1 MKIKNIFVFLSIAN
15 KDEKKITDE
24 GDQLFKMGIKIL
36 QQSKSQ
42 KQKAE

>member
-1 MKIKNIFVFLSIAN
+1 MLLFLCPYIVRKQAKKNFRG
-15 KDEKKITDE
+15 E
-24 GDQLFKMGIKIL
+24 GEQLFKMGIKIL

>member
-1 MKIKNIFVFLSIAN
+1 MLLFFFCSYTVKKQAKKNF
-15 KDEKKITDE
+15 TDE
-24 GDQLFKMGIKIL
+24 GNQLFKMGIKIL

>member
-1 MKIKNIFVFLSIAN
+1 MLFVLVGPYTV
-15 KDEKKITDE
+15 KKQTKKIFTDE

-36 QQSKSQ
+36 QQSKSR

>member
-1 MKIKNIFVFLSIAN
+1 MLFFLVCPHTVENQAKNNF
-15 KDEKKITDE
+15 TDE

-36 QQSKSQ
+36 QESKSQ